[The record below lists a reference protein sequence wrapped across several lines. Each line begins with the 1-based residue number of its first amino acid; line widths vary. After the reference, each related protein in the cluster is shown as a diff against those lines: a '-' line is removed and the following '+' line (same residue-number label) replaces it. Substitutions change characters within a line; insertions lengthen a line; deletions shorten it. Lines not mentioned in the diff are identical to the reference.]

1 MQSELLGVQID
12 SVRRHIE
19 QVENMYR
26 DIRSVR
32 HDMANHL
39 FTLEKLY
46 EENEIEEARAYSA
59 QIKET
64 LTEMAGEIRSGNPVT
79 DVILQEVK
87 TEAEKRG
94 ISFRSE
100 FYYPADSKVNAFDIS
115 VILHNALLN
124 ALENV
129 DSSESAHIFIRS
141 YQKKNAYIIEI
152 SNSFDGILQWN
163 EQNGLPLTAKE
174 KTDGQGYGQRHGY
187 GLSNIRRIA
196 RKYCGDTDI
205 TLADGEFQLCV
216 MLML

>member
-1 MQSELLGVQID
+1 MQNELLDAQID

-46 EENEIEEARAYSA
+46 EENEIEEARAYST
-59 QIKET
+59 QLKEM
-64 LTEMAGEIRSGNPVT
+64 LTEMAGEIKSGNPVT

-87 TEAEKRG
+87 EEAEKRG

-115 VILHNALLN
+115 VILHNALQN

-129 DSSESAHIFIRS
+129 ESGENTHISIRS

-152 SNSFDGILQWN
+152 SNSYSGTLQWN
-163 EQNGLPLTAKE
+163 AQSGLPLTVKE
-174 KTDGQGYGQRHGY
+174 KTDGQGYGQSHGY

-196 RKYCGDTDI
+196 RKYCGDIDI
-205 TLADGEFQLCV
+205 TQADGEFRLNV